1 MEEKNVEIEN
11 VSLNEE
17 ETSVKAASPVPSN
30 EVEEKNENGFIRVL
44 KSLGKYLK
52 NVFLNFLE
60 SFKYN
65 NMKLA
70 AILVAIPG
78 LLLGFF
84 LSFHYNVVI
93 KLSYEVAVRDYDTMQ
108 IIRYQAPGMPFD
120 YSGII
125 LFVLMLFGIL
135 NIFSAVS
142 MSGKKNKKS
151 VILATVLTGVIV
163 VAGVMYLYSLFY
175 CLFLVN
181 SPADYTYHIN
191 IDGFGVNADFVMSC
205 FSVIGS
211 MVSSIAGC
219 ILGFIRYDRNYKEV
233 KR

>member
-1 MEEKNVEIEN
+1 MEEKNVELEN
-11 VSLNEE
+11 VSSKVE
-17 ETSVKAASPVPSN
+17 ETSVKTESPASSN
-30 EVEEKNENGFIRVL
+30 EEKENGFVKAL
-44 KSLGKYLK
+44 KMFGKYLK
-52 NVFLNFLE
+52 NTFLNFLE

-84 LSFHYNVVI
+84 LSYHYKVVI
-93 KLSYEVAVRDYDTMQ
+93 KLSYEVAIPDFDTMQ
-108 IIRYQAPGMPFD
+108 ILRYQAPGMPFD
-120 YSGII
+120 YSGIV

-151 VILATVLTGVIV
+151 VILATVLTGVIL

-175 CLFLVN
+175 CLYLVK
-181 SPADYTYHIN
+181 SPADYTYHVN
-191 IDGFGVNADFVMSC
+191 IDGFGVNTDFVMSC
-205 FSVIGS
+205 ISVIGS
-211 MVSSIAGC
+211 MVSSVAGC